1 MLLKNIAASI
11 ILSHFANSGAVE
23 QMDLLAIWFLLI
35 FGVFVP
41 YVAFQSGRRVRAGAP
56 VPPRKRIFINVL
68 VMQILFLS
76 ISLLTTRFREIDL
89 FAAGK
94 VSRNA
99 IILAIGMLGIG
110 LGVMPLFWRRSSE
123 DEKRQTLLARPN
135 EPKDLGWWFL
145 VSLAA
150 GTVEEITYRG
160 VMFAL
165 LLPMTRN
172 RWMAA
177 AICVSFFALG
187 HANQKLSRMTFIGA
201 IAIGCHALVWM
212 TGALYL
218 AMAMHFTYDFIAG
231 IIYLRWARQMS
242 PAG

>member
-1 MLLKNIAASI
+1 
-11 ILSHFANSGAVE
+11 
-23 QMDLLAIWFLLI
+23 MDLLAIWFLLI

-41 YVAFQSGRRVRAGAP
+41 YIAFQSGRRIRAGAP
-56 VPPRKRIFINVL
+56 IPPRKRIFINVL
-68 VMQILFLS
+68 VMQILFLG
-76 ISLLTTRFREIDL
+76 ISLLTARYREIDV
-89 FAAGK
+89 FVAGRFSSK
-94 VSRNA
+94 AV
-99 IILAIGMLGIG
+99 ILAIGMLGIG
-110 LGVMPLFWRRSSE
+110 LGVMPLFWRRSSD

-135 EPKDLGWWFL
+135 ETSDLGWWFL

-172 RWMAA
+172 RWTAA
-177 AICVSFFALG
+177 AICVLFFALG
-187 HANQKLSRMTFIGA
+187 HANQRLSRMIFIGA

-218 AMAMHFTYDFIAG
+218 AMAVHFTYDFIAG
-231 IIYLRWARQMS
+231 IIYLRWARRMH